1 MSKFLVGERP
11 IILIPSLAV
20 KLGMKEAIM
29 LQHVH
34 YWLSVSRNVKDGR
47 KWVYNTYE
55 EWKKQ
60 LPFWSLSTI
69 KRTIAGL
76 EEKGYILSD
85 NFNAHNWDQT
95 KWYSIDYKRLREIEG
110 ELKGPIQLNGSENS
124 KWQETEMETETE
136 IPYAAIIQYLNEKT
150 DSGYR
155 ESSRKTRS
163 LIRAWWEQGFT
174 LSDFH
179 RVIDLK
185 SAEWKR
191 DPQYSRYLRPET
203 LFGSKFE
210 GYLNQKPQ
218 AKHLE
223 ENDFELDD

>member
-11 IILIPSLAV
+11 IIVIPSLAV
-20 KLGMKEAIM
+20 KLGMKEAIV

-34 YWLSVSRNVKDGR
+34 YWLSVSRNEKDGR

-69 KRTIAGL
+69 KRTIAIL
-76 EEKGYILSD
+76 EEKGYLLSD

-95 KWYSIDYKRLREIEG
+95 KWYSIDYEKLKEIEG
-110 ELKGPIQLNGSENS
+110 ELKGPIQMKGSEYS
-124 KWQETEMETETE
+124 HQGDEETD
-136 IPYAAIIQYLNEKT
+136 IPYAAIIHYLNEKT

-155 ESSRKTRS
+155 ESSRKSRS

-174 LSDFH
+174 MKDFQK
-179 RVIDLK
+179 VIDLK
-185 SAEWKR
+185 AAEWKR

-210 GYLNQKPQ
+210 AYLNQKPQ
-218 AKHLE
+218 AKQLLE
-223 ENDFELDD
+223 EEFNLD

>member
-11 IILIPSLAV
+11 IIVIPSLAV
-20 KLGMKEAIM
+20 KLGMKEAIV

-34 YWLSVSRNVKDGR
+34 YWLSVSRNEKDGR

-69 KRTIAGL
+69 KRTIAIL
-76 EEKGYILSD
+76 EEKGYLLSD

-95 KWYSIDYKRLREIEG
+95 KWYSIDYEKLKEIEG
-110 ELKGPIQLNGSENS
+110 ELKGPIQMKGSEYS
-124 KWQETEMETETE
+124 HQGDEETE
-136 IPYAAIIQYLNEKT
+136 IPYAAIIHYLNEKT

-155 ESSRKTRS
+155 ESSRKSRS

-174 LSDFH
+174 LGDFQK
-179 RVIDLK
+179 VIDLK
-185 SAEWKR
+185 AAEWKR

-210 GYLNQKPQ
+210 AYLNQKPQ
-218 AKHLE
+218 AKQLRE
-223 ENDFELDD
+223 EDFNLD

>member
-20 KLGMKEAIM
+20 KLGMKEAIV

-34 YWLSVSRNVKDGR
+34 YWLSVSRNEKDGR

-69 KRTIAGL
+69 KRTIAIL
-76 EEKGYILSD
+76 EEKGYLLSD

-95 KWYSIDYKRLREIEG
+95 KWYSIDYEKLKEIEG
-110 ELKGPIQLNGSENS
+110 ELKGPIQMKGSEFS
-124 KWQETEMETETE
+124 IRDDEETD
-136 IPYAAIIQYLNEKT
+136 IPYAAIIQYLNDKT

-174 LSDFH
+174 LVDFQK
-179 RVIDLK
+179 VIDLK
-185 SAEWKR
+185 AAEWKR

-203 LFGSKFE
+203 LFGTKFE
-210 GYLNQKPQ
+210 AYLNQKPP
-218 AKHLE
+218 AKQLRE
-223 ENDFELDD
+223 KDFDLD

>member
-11 IILIPSLAV
+11 IIVIPSLAV
-20 KLGMKEAIM
+20 KLGMKEAIV

-34 YWLSVSRNVKDGR
+34 YWLSVSRNEKDGR

-69 KRTIAGL
+69 KRTIAIL
-76 EEKGYILSD
+76 EEKGYLLSD

-95 KWYSIDYKRLREIEG
+95 KWYSIDYGKLREIEG
-110 ELKGPIQLNGSENS
+110 ELKGPIQIKGGEYFH
-124 KWQETEMETETE
+124 QDDEETD

-155 ESSRKTRS
+155 ESSRKSRS

-174 LSDFH
+174 LGDFQK
-179 RVIDLK
+179 VIDLK
-185 SAEWKR
+185 AAEWKR
-191 DPQYSRYLRPET
+191 DPQYARYLRPET

-210 GYLNQKPQ
+210 AYLNQKPQ
-218 AKHLE
+218 AKQLRE
-223 ENDFELDD
+223 EDFNLD

>member
-20 KLGMKEAIM
+20 KLGMKEAIV

-34 YWLSVSRNVKDGR
+34 YWLSVSRNEKDGR

-60 LPFWSLSTI
+60 MPFWSLSTI
-69 KRTIAGL
+69 KRTIAIL
-76 EEKGYILSD
+76 EEKGYLLSD

-95 KWYSIDYKRLREIEG
+95 KWYSIDYEKLKEIEG
-110 ELKGPIQLNGSENS
+110 ELKGPIQIKGSEYSN
-124 KWQETEMETETE
+124 WQDKSMETE
-136 IPYAAIIQYLNEKT
+136 IPYASIIQYLNEKT

-155 ESSRKTRS
+155 ESSRKSRS
-163 LIRAWWEQGFT
+163 LIRAWWEQGFN
-174 LSDFH
+174 LEDFQK
-179 RVIDLK
+179 VIDLK
-185 SAEWKR
+185 AAEWKR

-210 GYLNQKPQ
+210 TYLNQKPQ
-218 AKHLE
+218 AKQLRE
-223 ENDFELDD
+223 EDFNLD

>member
-20 KLGMKEAIM
+20 KLGMKEAIV

-34 YWLSVSRNVKDGR
+34 YWLSVSRNEKDGR
-47 KWVYNTYE
+47 KWVYNTYG

-69 KRTIAGL
+69 KRTIAIL
-76 EEKGYILSD
+76 EEKGYLLSD

-95 KWYSIDYKRLREIEG
+95 KWYSIDYEKLREIEG
-110 ELKGPIQLNGSENS
+110 ELKGPIQIKGGEYSHQDDE
-124 KWQETEMETETE
+124 ETE

-155 ESSRKTRS
+155 ESSRKSRS

-174 LSDFH
+174 LGDFQK
-179 RVIDLK
+179 VIDLK
-185 SAEWKR
+185 AAEWKR

-210 GYLNQKPQ
+210 AYLNQKPQ
-218 AKHLE
+218 AKQLRE
-223 ENDFELDD
+223 EDFNLD

>member
-11 IILIPSLAV
+11 IIVIPSLAV
-20 KLGMKEAIM
+20 KLGMKEAIV

-34 YWLSVSRNVKDGR
+34 YWLSVSRNEKDGR

-69 KRTIAGL
+69 KRTIAIL
-76 EEKGYILSD
+76 EEKGYLLSD

-95 KWYSIDYKRLREIEG
+95 KWYSIDYEKLKEIEG
-110 ELKGPIQLNGSENS
+110 ELKGPIQMKGSEYS
-124 KWQETEMETETE
+124 HQDGEETD

-155 ESSRKTRS
+155 ESSRKSRS

-174 LSDFH
+174 FKDFQK
-179 RVIDLK
+179 VIDLK
-185 SAEWKR
+185 AAEWKR

-210 GYLNQKPQ
+210 AYLNQKPQ
-218 AKHLE
+218 TKQLRE
-223 ENDFELDD
+223 EDFNLD

>member
-20 KLGMKEAIM
+20 KLGMKEAIV

-34 YWLSVSRNVKDGR
+34 YWLSVSSNEKDGR

-69 KRTIAGL
+69 KRTISIL
-76 EEKGYILSD
+76 EEKGYLLSD

-95 KWYSIDYKRLREIEG
+95 KWYSIDYEKLKEIEG
-110 ELKGPIQLNGSENS
+110 ELKGPIQMKCSDYS
-124 KWQETEMETETE
+124 HQEEEETD
-136 IPYAAIIQYLNEKT
+136 IPYASIIQYLNEKT

-155 ESSRKTRS
+155 ESSRKSRS
-163 LIRAWWEQGFT
+163 LISAWWEQGFT
-174 LSDFH
+174 LKDFQK
-179 RVIDLK
+179 VIDLK
-185 SAEWKR
+185 AAEWKR

-210 GYLNQKPQ
+210 AYLNQKPQ
-218 AKHLE
+218 AKQLRE
-223 ENDFELDD
+223 EDFNLD